1 MESQA
6 QQQGMAPWVKALT
19 MAAVVLIIATLLAPV
34 AAVLAIPVLLIL
46 TVHHV
51 IAMARTSGS
60 IVPFAVLLAFDMLA
74 LIVVVGALFSHLS

>member
-6 QQQGMAPWVKALT
+6 QKQGMAPWVKALT
-19 MAAVVLIIATLLAPV
+19 MTAVVLFIATLFAPLV
-34 AAVLAIPVLLIL
+34 AAFAIPVLLIL

-74 LIVVVGALFSHLS
+74 LIVVVGVLFSHLS